1 MIVDQHT
8 LDVLTTLPTG
18 HLQMCLELRDR
29 PEDVRVNDPWITRI
43 R

>member
-8 LDVLTTLPTG
+8 LDVLTTLPAG
-18 HLQMCLELRDR
+18 HLRMYLGHRDR
-29 PEDVRVNDPWITRI
+29 PEDVRVGDPWITRI